1 MLLPDWLQMLLHD
14 DVIDVQNDEA
24 SEDKK
29 NKKNKNS
36 LYLFCT
42 SVRENLVCARISF
55 IRVYWLSKDEWN
67 LTEHQ

>member
-1 MLLPDWLQMLLHD
+1 MPDRLQMLLYD
-14 DVIDVQNDEA
+14 DVVDVQNDEA
-24 SEDKK
+24 SENKK